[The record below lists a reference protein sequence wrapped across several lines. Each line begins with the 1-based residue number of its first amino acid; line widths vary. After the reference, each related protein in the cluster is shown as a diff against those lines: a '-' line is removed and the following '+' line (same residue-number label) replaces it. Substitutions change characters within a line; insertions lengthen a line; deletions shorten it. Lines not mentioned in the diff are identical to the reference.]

1 MKNKKR
7 IEQPLVQVVPDT
19 ADTEGELGH
28 EWGTGKGTLQKD
40 NYKYYPAV
48 PAEPVTTATDVPLGS
63 VVSVPVPTPPAKLMD
78 VDKLALDLARER
90 RKTALAEAKTALA
103 QNDNAELSY
112 KYVILQLYM
121 KYGLTDADAIS
132 EAGDIVRGGALPK
145 PQGVPVK

>member
-1 MKNKKR
+1 
-7 IEQPLVQVVPDT
+7 
-19 ADTEGELGH
+19 
-28 EWGTGKGTLQKD
+28 
-40 NYKYYPAV
+40 
-48 PAEPVTTATDVPLGS
+48 
-63 VVSVPVPTPPAKLMD
+63 MD

-121 KYGLTDADAIS
+121 KYSLTDRDAIG
-132 EAGDIVRGGALPK
+132 EDGTIVKDGALPK